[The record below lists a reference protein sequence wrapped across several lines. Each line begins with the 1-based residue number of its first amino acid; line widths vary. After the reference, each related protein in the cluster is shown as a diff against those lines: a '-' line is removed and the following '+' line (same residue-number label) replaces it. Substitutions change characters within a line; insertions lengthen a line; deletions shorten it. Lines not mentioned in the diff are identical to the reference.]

1 MHACCLLGESPSRSQ
16 ARCHVQAVYDRAMKA
31 QETAL
36 KLIAALKEGGGKD
49 ESKEAG
55 AGAGA
60 TKS

>member
-1 MHACCLLGESPSRSQ
+1 M
-16 ARCHVQAVYDRAMKA
+16 QAVYDRAMKA